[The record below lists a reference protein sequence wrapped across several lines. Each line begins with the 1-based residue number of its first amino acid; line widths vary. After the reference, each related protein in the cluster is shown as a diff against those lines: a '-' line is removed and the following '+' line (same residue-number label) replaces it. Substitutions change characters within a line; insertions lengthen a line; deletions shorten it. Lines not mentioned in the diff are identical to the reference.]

1 MLEVG
6 RQEKRTESFGK
17 RQMNFQDW
25 EKVKLNDQEILAI
38 EQEAHRLQNHEDPE
52 HVARVCIGLLRQ
64 TRYQSKLL
72 ENAMNRIGFLEMERD
87 LLLGKQKPHL

>member
-1 MLEVG
+1 
-6 RQEKRTESFGK
+6 
-17 RQMNFQDW
+17 MNFQDW
-25 EKVKLNDQEILAI
+25 EKTKLNDQEILAV

-52 HVARVCIGLLRQ
+52 HVARVCIGLLKQ